1 MRDDQNLAMMAAHSK
16 SAFMYDQVK
25 QGLQSGQYVPGQRID
40 PATLAVQFRTS
51 QTPVRFALYRLM
63 GEGLLDDHAR
73 DGLHVPLPTEMALR
87 DTYDWMQRLLTMA
100 CDIGF
105 ESSAPGPVSMDAPK
119 PKDDLVTST
128 QRLFDSIASASGQL
142 VLHRSVQLTNG
153 RLAPI
158 RHAKMGLV
166 EHAYDEI
173 ADLYHLWKKQDIPAL
188 RSALNNYHERR
199 KRLVP
204 RIVASLNRKES

>member
-1 MRDDQNLAMMAAHSK
+1 
-16 SAFMYDQVK
+16 
-25 QGLQSGQYVPGQRID
+25 
-40 PATLAVQFRTS
+40 
-51 QTPVRFALYRLM
+51 
-63 GEGLLDDHAR
+63 
-73 DGLHVPLPTEMALR
+73 MALR
-87 DTYDWMQRLLTMA
+87 DIYDWMQRLLTMA